1 MTLSVRP
8 ATADDL
14 PALVAYEIEI
24 AEASF
29 GAEAVTDP
37 AKHEGRIVKGLERD
51 PDGCL
56 VVVDAAG
63 KVRGWLWMAINTN
76 FVTGDRYA
84 NFRSLAVSSG
94 ADSTAVARLLIDA
107 GLAYARAHDVTHVTG
122 KVNAANVPMRVLY
135 AEFGFAPTHL
145 TMEAR
150 LDGLTRNDSGATDS
164 VVRQPV
170 VKCIVWDLDGTVWD
184 DVAVE
189 LPEGVL
195 PRPRADVLATMRRL
209 SDHGIVNALASRTAP
224 EVGHLVAA
232 WPQLDG
238 LLVAKQIAWQDKSRA
253 IELIAEELGVAI
265 DSLLLVDDTAFERA
279 EVGHTLPGVRTMD
292 REELLARLPEI
303 LPAHPSSEAGRR
315 TTRYQAN
322 ARRRDAARAYADR
335 VAFLRSCAMRL
346 SVRPAKPNE
355 LPRVLELAT
364 RANRLSSTGLALDDG
379 LLSRYAADGRVFV
392 GGLTD
397 RFGDDGLVAI
407 ALLAPT
413 GRPVDEVPAA
423 RPSTADPGGLRVEL
437 LSVSC
442 RVAGRGVAEAFVA
455 ELTALADAADGR
467 GLTIPI
473 RATGANTELRVL
485 LRSMG
490 FDLVEV
496 GPDLLEARS
505 EGGRLEAPGW
515 IAVDSPGAKET
526 PAPMSDEP
534 FADADADE
542 PADAAGDAASV
553 LVIEQGDP
561 APLPGP
567 PSPETHPPSTV
578 GDPRSAGVGNGIRQ
592 EGRLDALV
600 GDALGMNADDVARLP
615 DDTSLLR
622 PPLALSSLAGA
633 RLLARIDETF
643 GGSLAAADL
652 TLEALTSLGAL
663 RAYVARRTR

>member
-8 ATADDL
+8 AAAHDL

-24 AEASF
+24 AEVSF

-37 AKHEGRIVKGLERD
+37 AKHEGRLVKGLERD

-56 VVVDAAG
+56 VAVDAAG
-63 KVRGWLWMAINTN
+63 DVRGWLWMAINTN

-94 ADSTAVARLLIDA
+94 ADSTPAARLLIDA
-107 GLAYARAHDVTHVTG
+107 GLAYARARDVTHVTG

-145 TMEAR
+145 TMETR
-150 LDGLTRNDSGATDS
+150 LDAPIGNVSSATDS
-164 VVRQPV
+164 VPLQS
-170 VKCIVWDLDGTVWD
+170 VKCVVWDLDGTVWD

-189 LPEGVL
+189 LPEGVF
-195 PRPRADVLATMRRL
+195 PGPRADVLATMRRL

-224 EVGHLVAA
+224 EVADLVAA
-232 WPQLDG
+232 SPQLDE
-238 LLVAKQIAWQDKSRA
+238 LLVAKQIAWQDKSRG

-265 DSLLLVDDTAFERA
+265 ESLLFVDDTAFERA

-292 REELLARLPEI
+292 REELLARLPEM
-303 LPAHPSSEAGRR
+303 LPDNPSSEAGQR

-322 ARRRDAARAYADR
+322 ARRRDAASAYADR
-335 VAFLRSCAMRL
+335 IAFLRSCAMHL
-346 SVRPAKPNE
+346 SVRPAEQNE
-355 LPRVLELAT
+355 MPRILELAT

-379 LLSRYAADGRVFV
+379 LLSRYAADGRVLV
-392 GGLTD
+392 GRLTD

-407 ALLAPT
+407 ALLASP
-413 GRPVDEVPAA
+413 GRPFAEEAGDRPTAAVP
-423 RPSTADPGGLRVEL
+423 RGLRIEL

-455 ELTALADAADGR
+455 ELTALAAADGR

-496 GPDLLEARS
+496 GPDLIEARS
-505 EGGRLEAPGW
+505 EGGRFPPPEW
-515 IAVDSPGAKET
+515 ITVDSPGVTEAPASLPNATACRATSTTT
-526 PAPMSDEP
+526 PGE
-534 FADADADE
+534 
-542 PADAAGDAASV
+542 
-553 LVIEQGDP
+553 
-561 APLPGP
+561 
-567 PSPETHPPSTV
+567 
-578 GDPRSAGVGNGIRQ
+578 PRSAGVGTGIRQ
-592 EGRLDALV
+592 SGRLDALV
-600 GDALGMNADDVARLP
+600 GDALGMDAEDVARLG

-643 GGSLAAADL
+643 GGSLAADDL

-663 RAYVARRTR
+663 RAYVARRTF